1 MKSYREYVCLLLRV
15 IPFVTNCLAE
25 NLILNINVKKLIA
38 VTDHAF
44 LSFTLDPATLQYN
57 DFIKNIEKS
66 TNLARGLAPAYIRL
80 GGPQSNFYNFE
91 QVHSHEV
98 NTDPNNMHFG
108 TQWTFIYQWAKN
120 AGLDVIACISP
131 HYIDKELK
139 TDSTDPRNIAELL
152 SFSDRMGY
160 NISWQLGYECQ
171 TRCNL
176 SGGDLGQY
184 VANLHEILKTF
195 PRYSNSLIT
204 GPDILAYRTA
214 YQQKYLQDYLHSAN
228 AALSAITWHPNL
240 DSVPLSDNNIS
251 IYYDNLIAEKD
262 ELYKIINHVGKK
274 PLWIAESKS
283 QESEHQYLKALIW
296 IRRLGDTAKLGIQ
309 VVMRQLTNLSQAT
322 PAYWVSLLYKTLV
335 GREVLELK
343 LQSNSESYVHFYSQC
358 TKPSALYG
366 KGAVTIFGI
375 NLTPKTVTTSLKG
388 LKIKILHKYILLP
401 EFEIANKMISE
412 KVLLNNEPL
421 NLKNDKNLPDIYPE
435 IIINPDGLE
444 LELPS
449 GGIGFWIIPNAKVK
463 ACTCSEEEII
473 GDNTVKKLSKR
484 HENNIQQLNQEKEED
499 INQSNLKN
507 EKVYDKQDNETQQNV
522 ENISNKNQQKAWSSK
537 LLDKMTNFLQ
547 KRLQK
552 INKNDSSQKSVVFN
566 LEEKKKSSEEIEE
579 QQNLD
584 SKKLKKTEIDDKF
597 KNIQHL
603 LNKYKRILLE
613 KKTMMD
619 TKNIQ
624 LFQLEIKN
632 IDNVMMLISKI
643 DAFILYN
650 ITLKESDT
658 SEIKHKT
665 QNKEELIIKI
675 NKKLKEYLSELENS
689 VEIKTNIIKK
699 IEKNFNKLYNLLEYN
714 DLTKDNKNSQVF
726 NHKDLMEQK
735 KFKRHLDKKS
745 KNSQKNSILEKPQKN
760 NLKDYVIKQK
770 IQQKNDNNIDNV
782 KKNFIN
788 SKNKYDNPLQRDPVK
803 RFFKNDAFEN
813 ANRHTNH
820 QHLVQENNKIKN
832 DNICRKY
839 SKINDMEKY
848 QNLIQERMKRDNT
861 KKWVE
866 TDLKEDSASR
876 KHSRIDDLT
885 NYVNERKMKPKDGVR
900 RELLLPFNPRIDS
913 DENNFY
919 GFFRQDPVKGFPE
932 GDIFVTAGDSLEQTD
947 DGYDYVK
954 NEDNNNNN
962 GLKKKNTQHSQK
974 STLDHAKDNTWIEEV
989 KDDHC
994 DYTPNEFFENIQSSN
1009 IKIQENSKNYDDLG
1023 EAEFLSEVHNNNNK
1037 NNNKIAIT
1045 KIIRKQPLNEE
1056 NEKHIKKTRIQRLVH
1071 YYDDLKKQ
1079 EFNRDKLQSASR
1091 YPSTSFNH
1099 LLKIPN
1105 SNINYQD
1112 SDNAKITEY
1121 SRPNLYAEHSVYN
1134 NIFHN
1139 KRNKR
1144 SNSEELRK
1152 IFVQEIVKED
1162 EENARDCHCRIIRA
1176 SDSPKK
1182 LYYHRMKRNI
1192 LVPTAKVTDT
1202 SLENTNESANVA
1214 QFLKGLT
1221 TEEEYQE
1228 IMTGDI
1234 LPSTSDIEPD
1244 YEEND
1249 ITTKS
1254 VITELRKLNHNLSNT
1269 AHEVNNAKKS
1279 TTNLLPVDLD
1289 SKLSINN
1296 NDSVKYITEETFFR
1310 TQDIQSENKT
1320 KTYDSP
1326 QIISKT
1332 FSENKNVREE
1342 IPISTTNNAQETI
1355 YKKIQELNK
1364 KEPDSSIYPTI
1375 TEDNKNEE
1383 GNNNNYKISLKS
1395 INPLK
1400 ETTKGI
1406 VEQVTME
1413 TILLKRAASTA
1424 IDNTKSNEL
1433 LIKSKLLRNTHIED
1447 NQNSESA
1454 WIPLGKDANMRR
1466 LKTKLQNLPQ
1476 TSLGLTRYEKHLTK
1490 RAEQTDIKL
1499 KEKLY
1504 ARREKLL
1511 HQYQNKL
1518 TKIANEQK
1526 RNLKRKEGDDN
1537 FRRLID
1543 ILDIHQVFA
1552 KLKSG
1557 KAQHQVSRLQEY
1569 IKKLPIKDY
1578 YDQERTNSTNN
1589 LDKQKQYDLSK
1600 KLPEFAQ
1607 VWLISLNRRNVDQ
1620 ANNKEINKLND
1631 IHKNFKADRDNLNS
1645 TFAINE
1651 TIEFI
1656 KSFGIERKI
1665 ENKEFDSSNDKKRNI
1680 MHSETTEDA
1689 EDVKTKKYENVE
1701 MTKHEK
1707 INESYNINDKVE
1719 NNLNIT
1725 MFNNNKTVE
1734 HVKNIE
1740 DNAKEEELGKK
1751 NSRLTENRKKILTNI
1766 QHRLKEES
1774 IKKIFDTK
1782 PMTVYLLTKNNK
1794 SSNVSRI
1801 YRSKNYSVFSRKDFV
1816 NQQNQKKYNL
1826 NYITLTPIPIEIK
1839 NILEILDTKTNDDS
1853 TESFE
1858 ISQWDDQNVL
1868 EEILDLITEQ
1878 LNDKT
1883 LEEFEYEDPSNLQ
1896 SENSEIILHE
1906 ENYMYENKQDVTA
1919 NDSEIESEEDEKY
1932 KITNDEI
1939 NKFLKMENQIGSKCE
1954 MFLLLSWE
1962 NVNIRQQRQIKSEI
1976 DEDIAEI
1983 KREDRANK
1991 RTKRYYL
1998 NNNIDEEEEKNM
2010 IETKRVSY
2018 LQPQTKNSDNLIKDF
2033 VKTYKKN
2040 NLYNNKDYSVKNE
2053 ETTKIKP
2060 LNNISKSDKKIL
2072 QKEMPRLQ
2080 SHTESMEEFVN
2091 DSKENFND
2099 TLVNGDK
2106 HRNGTSGTTDNVFYI
2121 EIMNIKDLLAFFAKM
2136 SRILSTIL
2144 PYPSLYN
2151 DELIKDKS
2159 KRSLILLMPVS
2170 QTQNKHEKSKEMVQK
2185 SKRCGTH
2192 KKNGFLSS
2200 TKENNTTAN
2209 TADKNINVETFQK
2222 NSNNHTVKNTKNSP
2236 KNSATSKRM
2245 VVNTNED
2252 RTLSPFKDNLNAK
2265 DMVINLKFPEKT
2277 KKCNT
2282 DKYICH
2288 CEEENC
2294 SSSSSKESSSETLGS
2309 SRDEPKRINHQ
2320 ERLTKHENAKTNI
2333 LQQQSP
2339 NLYYENPYKLP
2350 FSNLINYF
2358 PIQPYSEKLNVPPV
2372 PVLYGITPNVLS
2384 HMIRNKGKY
2393 IDVGIPFIPFQG
2405 EPNNYLVRNNQY
2417 QPIIHKKPCICS
2429 PIITNSAES
2438 SMSVTNS
2445 PSTDYVDTT
2454 TNKEITKDL
2463 ESNDPIDITE
2473 EDQEHSP
2480 ELTTGVSNVDTS
2492 TDSEAETNL
2501 NLTDAAE
2508 EDNTVS
2514 PSNLN
2519 KIVQKSKDFTKQTE
2533 RNLDDSSKLTTYSAD
2548 NVDTNR
2554 EPFVTY
2560 DITNG
2565 GKFINIDEC
2574 IKLFGRDVCVL
2585 NKLEATDPYFG
2596 SESSTNKIN
2605 KSNINEYLD
2614 STSIKSNA
2622 DIDEDSL
2629 REFHPESTKQI
2640 SKSNINHD
2648 KNTPLNTVKK
2658 SHALM
2663 KKLMDPRATIDKTT
2677 TEKSKLLGKSKSHK
2691 TKLLLNPS
2699 DEETV
2704 NPTSSEKFL
2713 YSTPSYKSK
2722 SGKVN
2727 KSKVNQQN
2735 QITSTK
2741 SNSSTSQ
2748 EETTTVIN
2756 YDSKTDSKEQDK
2768 NYLKESN
2775 ADIYSEKEIPQEH
2788 FEEET
2793 TTCSNFKTTDN
2804 FTEET
2809 EKEIIGI
2816 ETSIKP
2822 EEISQEQFTT
2832 MHYFDDKKSNNLN
2845 KKENITNNIKT
2856 TDLSI
2861 NKLPFCDNTLLLNS
2875 IRKVIND
2882 FTLDTRLAKTRDFD
2896 ENILQT
2902 QGQNLLPEILQI
2914 PNLNDILL
2922 LPQIENTILEKVKNV
2937 LSYVTAIPREAFT
2950 NQWSHG
2956 VITNTLHSILD
2967 ALSGFHHKLPPMTL
2981 AEHQFKDGQWKT
2993 NLVTLAPILD
3003 QKLSIAAPT
3012 NLRKIIKDL
3021 LSSPAIAS
3029 QINQDIVRN
3038 IIVQSVKNNLTND
3051 EDDKLDNLISHE
3063 LNDILQMFKNSE
3075 DTYALGESSE
3085 VISDETDTD
3094 TTYMQEIVT
3103 SSYELGR
3110 KVDNSISNSKQNVDV
3125 KQKDTK
3131 INNKET
3137 RTNQKAKKIL
3147 KNNANILTTSEFPQ
3161 LLQLYE
3167 KKEKEESTNEGKI
3180 KEDIRNQILKKIGGQ
3195 NDAEKKIAES
3205 LKPKIIYHKAIL
3217 HNNLN
3222 LLEPNSTEAEQ
3233 YIKNH
3238 PIDKESNKE
3247 TTTITNFM
3255 QETPNYVSDNKILE
3269 NIAGTKDMEEVN
3281 TLNKNTLTTTTDKID
3296 PLIILERIKFNFPPI
3311 KYYSPEILKYATN
3324 RIDDKNVEI
3333 TTASTNIVQKPSS
3346 NYAQDDTLLQNT
3358 TETKEENET
3367 EFGLTTTSGN
3377 LISST
3382 NGEYKPT
3389 IISLTDNILEP
3400 QQHNFTENNIKI
3412 HEVTTEIQRTYAK
3425 TKYFKA
3431 GLSGD
3436 DSSRISQPS
3445 LAGETAN
3452 IRINNDNEDSNG
3464 NSNNDNNNLIN
3475 EMNNTEDV
3483 IKAKKVIVSSSKL
3496 SAVNDNYSSELF
3508 PSSIAPDNILEL
3520 QRSQLYY
3527 INNGVRLPLEIKRLE
3542 DGSYA
3547 LMISKN
3553 ICEQI
3558 LTRKCPCCVPL
3569 QGHIVRLLK
3578 NQQEDMHAMTT
3589 SMKKKD
3595 RENILGNNRYQFQ
3608 PFNAV
3613 TRKSILKEQKLKNK
3627 EEKENRINEHY
3638 LWKQNDDNLA
3648 MISMPVINFAKKYN
3662 LSLDF
3667 NKEKILLNK
3676 TELQNKIQNY
3686 NNPIIESMEEIEHQ
3700 FENTNNVQNTV
3711 QKINFKNQG
3720 NLIPKEINISEDSKI
3735 SKEEQ
3740 KWDKLL
3746 DIAEGNKISHGQE
3759 NRKLE
3764 ATKLINDNYNI
3775 PENFRGN
3782 IEKTYR
3788 YQRNANDVENKGTE
3802 LIKSM
3807 LYWLKGLF
3815 VDS

>member
-274 PLWIAESKS
+274 PLWI
-283 QESEHQYLKALIW
+283 
-296 IRRLGDTAKLGIQ
+296 
-309 VVMRQLTNLSQAT
+309 
-322 PAYWVSLLYKTLV
+322 V

-1105 SNINYQD
+1105 SNINYQESNVKFEGAKLKKKPESKISNFFYPPSEASTIRYNYNNNYQISNMNYD
-1112 SDNAKITEY
+1112 TLKEKNGFDKDIDSSDNAKITEY

-1751 NSRLTENRKKILTNI
+1751 NSRL
-1766 QHRLKEES
+1766 
-1774 IKKIFDTK
+1774 
-1782 PMTVYLLTKNNK
+1782 
-1794 SSNVSRI
+1794 
-1801 YRSKNYSVFSRKDFV
+1801 
-1816 NQQNQKKYNL
+1816 
-1826 NYITLTPIPIEIK
+1826 
-1839 NILEILDTKTNDDS
+1839 
-1853 TESFE
+1853 
-1858 ISQWDDQNVL
+1858 
-1868 EEILDLITEQ
+1868 
-1878 LNDKT
+1878 
-1883 LEEFEYEDPSNLQ
+1883 
-1896 SENSEIILHE
+1896 
-1906 ENYMYENKQDVTA
+1906 
-1919 NDSEIESEEDEKY
+1919 
-1932 KITNDEI
+1932 
-1939 NKFLKMENQIGSKCE
+1939 
-1954 MFLLLSWE
+1954 
-1962 NVNIRQQRQIKSEI
+1962 
-1976 DEDIAEI
+1976 
-1983 KREDRANK
+1983 
-1991 RTKRYYL
+1991 
-1998 NNNIDEEEEKNM
+1998 
-2010 IETKRVSY
+2010 
-2018 LQPQTKNSDNLIKDF
+2018 
-2033 VKTYKKN
+2033 
-2040 NLYNNKDYSVKNE
+2040 
-2053 ETTKIKP
+2053 
-2060 LNNISKSDKKIL
+2060 
-2072 QKEMPRLQ
+2072 
-2080 SHTESMEEFVN
+2080 
-2091 DSKENFND
+2091 
-2099 TLVNGDK
+2099 
-2106 HRNGTSGTTDNVFYI
+2106 
-2121 EIMNIKDLLAFFAKM
+2121 
-2136 SRILSTIL
+2136 STIL

-2585 NKLEATDPYFG
+2585 SAISPNILSKQAQENNPNKYTTIRIPEYATQISSREDINHSDKLEATDPYFG

-3700 FENTNNVQNTV
+3700 SEKKNVNNYDNIKKDGLSDENNIDAIDKFSDLINSRKKKNIPNMNFPILPITQRIFNFGKNSKEFEVRKVNAEMNQSKVDQELKLTEVENTNNVQNTV

-3746 DIAEGNKISHGQE
+3746 DIAE
-3759 NRKLE
+3759 
-3764 ATKLINDNYNI
+3764 
-3775 PENFRGN
+3775 ENFRGN